1 MYNHQLS
8 QALVNNGKISQSLK
22 QQIDSNTGNIINL
35 IEVIRCIE
43 SGVKH
48 SFMKPAAR
56 LKMFTDIEVY
66 HHHVNWNI
74 YENAIWYLKRN
85 SEYLNIIQQLQLK
98 KITLEK
104 ATQLIDPLLLKAVGM
119 MAKNHTGQWLI
130 YIKQDSLN
138 YFIGIFRHSND
149 SLTFIKSEFDKRYFN
164 LGISCNIRLTDAEN
178 QNRALADIDQEIVI
192 KKNKKY
198 IDELLKQ
205 QILDIINKE
214 FPWLLNAQH

>member
-1 MYNHQLS
+1 MYNYQLS

-66 HHHVNWNI
+66 HHHVNWELL
-74 YENAIWYLKRN
+74 ENAIC
-85 SEYLNIIQQLQLK
+85 SLNHNPDYLQLK
-98 KITLEK
+98 KQIQNGTMDKQK
-104 ATQLIDPLLLKAVGM
+104 AIQLTDPLILKAVGI

-130 YIKQDSLN
+130 YIKQNSIN
-138 YFIGIFRHSND
+138 YFIGVFKHSND
-149 SLTFIKSEFDKRYFN
+149 ILTWIKSDLDEKYFN
-164 LGISCNIRLTDAEN
+164 LGVSFKIRLTDAEN
-178 QNRALADIDQEIVI
+178 NNRVLTDNEQMEVI

-198 IDELLKQ
+198 NDQFLKQ
-205 QILDIINKE
+205 QILDIISKD
-214 FPWLLNAQH
+214 FPFLLNAHK